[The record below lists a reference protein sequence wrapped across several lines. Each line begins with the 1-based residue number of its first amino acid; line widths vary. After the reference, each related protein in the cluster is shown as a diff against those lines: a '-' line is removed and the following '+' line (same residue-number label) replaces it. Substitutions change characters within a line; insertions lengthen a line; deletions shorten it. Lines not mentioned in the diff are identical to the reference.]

1 MADKIEVLLA
11 LSKGYDKRELK
22 EQFDVFARLLPFPRS
37 FRGDSILLKPNLI
50 TGRGPALGCTNGI
63 FLATLAEW
71 FVDRGAIVSIGDSPA
86 FGSAAQVLAR
96 QSILPLLKP
105 LAVNIVEFR
114 NPSPRCLSNNVTV
127 GIAQEA
133 LDCDLFINV
142 PKVKAHSQMFMT
154 MAVKNLFGTVVGM
167 RKALAH
173 MKNGSSHLKFAE
185 LMLDLVNQ
193 LPKLVTVC
201 DGIETMHR
209 QGPVNGESLL
219 VGCTS
224 ACTDPVALDTALL
237 EALQL
242 DNQRCPIWRA
252 ADRRR
257 IPSSSPDNI
266 TYPLLPPETFH
277 GSGFIPPEELSPV
290 PFNPFRFL
298 TGSLRKALSRLHA

>member
-11 LSKGYDKRELK
+11 LCKGYEKQELK
-22 EQFDVFARLLPFPRS
+22 EQFDLFASLLSFPQS

-50 TGRGPALGCTNGI
+50 SGFGPSLGCTNGI

-71 FVDRGAIVSIGDSPA
+71 FIDRGAIVSVGDSPA

-114 NPSPRCLSNNVTV
+114 NPRTRCLSNDVTV

-133 LDCDLFINV
+133 LDCDFFINV
-142 PKVKAHSQMFMT
+142 PKVKAHNQMFMT
-154 MAVKNLFGTVVGM
+154 MAVKNLFGTIVGM

-185 LMLDLVNQ
+185 LMLDLVGELPNQ
-193 LPKLVTVC
+193 VTIC

-209 QGPVNGESLL
+209 QGPVNGESRL
-219 VGCTS
+219 VGCLS
-224 ACTDPVALDTALL
+224 ARADPVALDTALL
-237 EALQL
+237 GALEL
-242 DNQRCPIWRA
+242 DHQRCPIWRA
-252 ADRRR
+252 AERRR
-257 IPSSSPDNI
+257 IAGSSPGAI
-266 TYPLLPPETFH
+266 GYPLLSPQTFH
-277 GSGFIPPEELSPV
+277 GSGFVPPEELSPV

-298 TGSLRKALSRLHA
+298 TGSLRKVLSRLHA